1 MRKRFSTAQTP
12 ANAERAERDE
22 REGREGR
29 EGRERASPR
38 APQQQAQQQAQAAP
52 SRGYLDAVREVEA
65 IGRSLD
71 TLGALFAAQSEQV
84 AFVEQAAQA
93 AREDVQS
100 GNRELEQAAQRPH
113 ALRDAAVALLLA
125 MAAALLFLDWQ
136 FA

>member
-1 MRKRFSTAQTP
+1 MRKRFAPAPTP
-12 ANAERAERDE
+12 GDAEREERAERE
-22 REGREGR
+22 KREE
-29 EGRERASPR
+29 RERAAPR
-38 APQQQAQQQAQAAP
+38 APQLQAQLQAQAAP

-71 TLGALFAAQSEQV
+71 TLGELFAAQAEQV
-84 AFVEQAAQA
+84 AFVEQAAHA

-113 ALRDAAVALLLA
+113 ALRDAAVALILA
-125 MAAALLFLDWQ
+125 MAAALVFLDWQ